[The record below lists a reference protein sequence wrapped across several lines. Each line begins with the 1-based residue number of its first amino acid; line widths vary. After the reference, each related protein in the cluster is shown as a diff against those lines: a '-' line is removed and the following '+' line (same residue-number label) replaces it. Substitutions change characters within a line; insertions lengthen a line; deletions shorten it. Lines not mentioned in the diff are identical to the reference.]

1 MRIAIVAFLAMAV
14 LSAEAA
20 FVDGE
25 KRFIVGDVPEHT
37 TGAYR
42 PFTIPGEIS
51 ADDGLVEFR
60 KGRGIAV
67 WCPEK
72 VLKESPRKAEAAK
85 RFVDSPF
92 LPVKPVSVG
101 YVGNAAGEAMLRDLG
116 VTFASYGA
124 NNIWQV
130 DINQVLVLGP
140 GTGESFKTDAQ
151 RDAIR
156 KRFANRSVIVLPG
169 ADLSLLP
176 LAVSRTD
183 EPLDAKDA
191 TVPALPLF
199 MGTAGDFR
207 EFLEKAKG
215 TSAPVVANGPGW
227 TLATKPA
234 CFALVKNRDHSIV
247 ILNLAPSSVPE
258 AARPALTRVW
268 CTMLAN
274 MNIDT
279 GSEIPAALR

>member
-1 MRIAIVAFLAMAV
+1 MRIATVAFLSMAL

-20 FVDGE
+20 FEDGE

-42 PFTIPGEIS
+42 PFTIPGEIA
-51 ADDGLVEFR
+51 ADDGMVEFR

-72 VLKESPRKAEAAK
+72 VAKESPRKAEAAK
-85 RFVDSPF
+85 RFVASPF
-92 LPVKPVSVG
+92 LPVKPLTVG
-101 YVGNAAGEAMLRDLG
+101 YVGNAAGESLLRDLG
-116 VTFASYGA
+116 VKFASYGV
-124 NNIWQV
+124 NNIWQI

-140 GTGESFKTDAQ
+140 GTGETFKTDAQ
-151 RDAIR
+151 KDTLR
-156 KRFANRSVIVLPG
+156 KRLSGRTVVVLPG

-176 LAVSRTD
+176 LPVDRKD
-183 EPLDAKDA
+183 EPLDVKDA
-191 TVPALPLF
+191 TVPNLPVF
-199 MGTAGDFR
+199 AGTAGNFR
-207 EFLEKAKG
+207 EFLDCAKG
-215 TSAPVVANGPGW
+215 TSAPVVTKAPGW

-247 ILNLAPSSVPE
+247 VLNVAPSSVPE

-274 MNIDT
+274 INIDT
-279 GSEIPAALR
+279 GGEIPAVLR

>member
-1 MRIAIVAFLAMAV
+1 MRIATVAFFAMAV

-51 ADDGLVEFR
+51 ADDGMVEFR

-85 RFVDSPF
+85 RFVASPF
-92 LPVKPVSVG
+92 LPVKPLAVG
-101 YVGNAAGEAMLRDLG
+101 YVGNAAGEALLRDLG
-116 VTFASYGA
+116 VKFASYGV
-124 NNIWQV
+124 NNIWQI

-140 GTGESFKTDAQ
+140 GTGETFKTDAQ
-151 RDAIR
+151 RDSLR
-156 KRFANRSVIVLPG
+156 KRLSGRLVVVLPG
-169 ADLSLLP
+169 ADLALLP
-176 LAVSRTD
+176 QPVSRKD

-191 TVPALPLF
+191 TVPDLPVF
-199 MGTAGDFR
+199 SGTAGNFR
-207 EFLEKAKG
+207 EFLDRAKG

-227 TLATKPA
+227 TKATKPA
-234 CFALVKNRDHSIV
+234 CFALVKNRDQSIV

-268 CTMLAN
+268 CTMFAN

-279 GSEIPAALR
+279 GHGLPPGI